1 MKFLLKLFKALNS
14 AQSPWQV
21 TLAIVLGMVAG
32 LTPLEGIQT
41 SLILLLA
48 FVLNIHLGLFFVASA
63 FFAGI
68 AYLFDPLLEQVGFSL
83 LTAGALDGLWTSWYN
98 SGVMRMTHFNNTL
111 VMGSTAAALA
121 LAVPTYLLLG
131 WVITRYREKIA
142 VFINARPWLGKI
154 GIFKVVSKKE
164 PFFRWW
170 GAGVFAALVALVAAA
185 VLLLVDPLLKWALE
199 NGASGVLQRNVR
211 IGSVDTRLGEGAV
224 DINRIEIAGAQ
235 EGIDALSMERMRF
248 DIALNALLLNRT
260 HIEEIAVSGMGFG
273 TKSTLKKEAARPE
286 VSEES
291 AAGAEEGGFE
301 LPVFEFPDP
310 KSLIEKADLKSV
322 KVYDEAQSEIGAIRA
337 KWEKVSDTE
346 FSADALKALQKEFET
361 IKQHAASKDPQTLL
375 RLKDEIATF
384 TKKIDERKKSLK
396 SLQKE
401 FDTDRKRI
409 ETLYA
414 KVRQAPGDDYGRLKS
429 AYSLD
434 SSGAMNVIG
443 LLFGEKIRGYLATAK
458 RYYTRLSPYVK
469 SDKAPEEAVPPRGEG
484 RWIRYAATV
493 PTPEL
498 WIAKTQI
505 DGLLKGQRF
514 DAAVTDISD
523 DQKALGRAL
532 TFSLES
538 DGEQI
543 KGLKLS
549 GEDNRLGEKVKDRLA
564 FNAERIRNG
573 AMAIS
578 QLQLS
583 RSDMALKG
591 NLELT
596 DASALGGR
604 ADIGFSNAAL
614 AMSGL
619 EGELAKALNDALKGV
634 SSFSVGVGLAG
645 SLEEPKVSVE
655 SDLDKKLSSA
665 AKKAVQG
672 KVAGYEKELK
682 GLLDTRMKEQL
693 GSLQGEAGKIPDIG
707 ALLGKQEGALNG
719 LDKQAGG
726 LLGSSGGGAVKGL
739 LPF

>member
-41 SLILLLA
+41 PLILLLA

-68 AYLFDPLLEQVGFSL
+68 AYLFDPLLEQVGFAL
-83 LTAGALDGLWTSWYN
+83 LTSDTLEGLWTSWYN

-111 VMGSTAAALA
+111 VMGSTAVALA
-121 LAVPTYLLLG
+121 LAIPIYLLLG
-131 WVITRYREKIA
+131 WVITRYRESIA

-154 GIFKVVSKKE
+154 GIFKVVTKKE
-164 PFFRWW
+164 PVFRWW
-170 GAGVFAALVALVAAA
+170 GAGVFAVFVALVAAVA
-185 VLLLVDPLLKWALE
+185 LLLVDPLLKWALE
-199 NGASGVLQRNVR
+199 NGASGVLQRDVR
-211 IGSVDTRLGEGAV
+211 IGSVDTHLGEGAV
-224 DINRIEIAGAQ
+224 DIHRIEIAGAQ
-235 EGIDALSMERMRF
+235 EGIDALSMEQMRF
-248 DIALNALLLNRT
+248 DLALNALLLNRT
-260 HIEEIAVSGMGFG
+260 HIEKIAVSGMGFG
-273 TKSTLKKEAARPE
+273 TKATLKKEAARPE
-286 VSEES
+286 GAEEA
-291 AAGAEEGGFE
+291 AAGTGEGGFE
-301 LPVFEFPDP
+301 LPAFEFPDP
-310 KSLIEKADLKSV
+310 KSLLDNADLKSV
-322 KVYDEAQSEIGAIRA
+322 KVYDEAQSRIGAIRT
-337 KWEKVSDTE
+337 KWEKVADTE

-361 IKQHAASKDPQTLL
+361 IKQHAASKDPQALL
-375 RLKDEIATF
+375 KLKDEIAAF
-384 TKKIDERKKSLK
+384 TKKIDERKKRLQ

-401 FDTDRKRI
+401 FGADRKRI
-409 ETLYA
+409 ESLYA
-414 KVRQAPGDDYGRLKS
+414 EVRKAPRDDYNRLKS

-434 SSGAMNVIG
+434 SSSAMNVIG
-443 LLFGEKIRGYLATAK
+443 VLFGEKIKGYLATANS
-458 RYYTRLSPYVK
+458 YYARVAPYLK
-469 SDKAPEEAVPPRGEG
+469 SDKVPEEAVPPRGEG

-505 DGLLKGQRF
+505 DGLLRGQRF
-514 DAAVTDISD
+514 DAAVNDISD
-523 DQKALGRAL
+523 DQRALGRAL

-538 DGEQI
+538 DGEEV
-543 KGLKLS
+543 KGLKLT
-549 GEDNRLGEKVKDRLA
+549 GEDNRLGEKVRERLA
-564 FNAERIRNG
+564 FSAERIRND

-591 NLELT
+591 DLELT

-614 AMSGL
+614 AMAGL

-645 SLEEPKVSVE
+645 SLEEPKVHVE
-655 SDLDKKLSSA
+655 SDLDKKLASA

-682 GLLDTRMKEQL
+682 GLLDAQMKEQL

-707 ALLGKQEGALNG
+707 ALVGKQEGALNG

-726 LLGSSGGGAVKGL
+726 LLGGAGGGAVKGL

>member
-1 MKFLLKLFKALNS
+1 MKFLFKLFRAFNS

-41 SLILLLA
+41 PLILLLA

-68 AYLFDPLLEQVGFSL
+68 AYLFDPLLERVGYAL
-83 LTAGALDGLWTSWYN
+83 LTSGALEGLWTSWYN

-111 VMGSTAAALA
+111 VTGSTAAALA
-121 LAVPTYLLLG
+121 LSLPVYGLLG
-131 WVITRYREKIA
+131 WVITRYRETIA
-142 VFINARPWLGKI
+142 VFVNARPWLGKI
-154 GIFKVVSKKE
+154 GIFKGASKKE
-164 PFFRWW
+164 PLFRWW
-170 GAGVFAALVALVAAA
+170 GAGAFVAFVAVVAAVALLA
-185 VLLLVDPLLKWALE
+185 VDPLLKWVLE
-199 NGASGVLQRNVR
+199 HGASGVLQRDVR

-224 DINRIEIAGAQ
+224 DINRIEVAGEQ
-235 EGIDALSMERMRF
+235 EGIDALSMERMRL

-260 HIEEIAVSGMGFG
+260 HIEEITVTGMGFG
-273 TKSTLKKEAARPE
+273 TKATLKKAAARPE
-286 VSEES
+286 GRAEA
-291 AAGAEEGGFE
+291 AAGTEGDRFE
-301 LPVFEFPDP
+301 LPAFEFPDP
-310 KSLIEKADLKSV
+310 KSLLDKADLKSL
-322 KVYDEAQSEIGAIRA
+322 KAYDEAHSEIGAIRA

-346 FSADALKALQKEFET
+346 FSADALDALQKEFET
-361 IKQHAASKDPQTLL
+361 IKKHAASKDPQTLL
-375 RLKDEIATF
+375 RLKDEIAAF
-384 TKKIDERKKSLK
+384 TKKIDERKKRLE

-414 KVRQAPGDDYGRLKS
+414 KVRQAPQDDYNRLKS
-429 AYSLD
+429 AYSIG

-443 LLFGEKIRGYLATAK
+443 LLFGETIKGYLAEAK
-458 RYYTRLSPYVK
+458 RYYERLSPYLK
-469 SDKAPEEAVPPRGEG
+469 SDSAPEAVPPRGEG
-484 RWIRYAATV
+484 RWIRYASTV

-505 DGLLKGQRF
+505 DGLLRGQRF
-514 DAAVTDISD
+514 NAAIRDISD

-538 DGEQI
+538 DGERV
-543 KGLKLS
+543 KRLKVD
-549 GEDNRLGEKVKDRLA
+549 GEDNRLGGQVKDTLA
-564 FNAERIRNG
+564 FSAERIRND

-583 RSDMALKG
+583 KSDMALKG

-604 ADIGFSNAAL
+604 ATIGFGNTEL
-614 AMSGL
+614 AMAGL
-619 EGELAKALNDALKGV
+619 EGELANALNDALKGV
-634 SSFSVGVGLAG
+634 RRFSVDVALAG
-645 SLEEPKVSVE
+645 SLEEPKVRVE
-655 SDLDKKLSSA
+655 SDLDKQLSSA
-665 AKKAVQG
+665 AKKALSG
-672 KVAGYEKELK
+672 KVGGYEKELK
-682 GLLDTRMKEQL
+682 GLLDARMKEQL
-693 GSLQGEAGKIPDIG
+693 GTLEGEAGAIPDIG
-707 ALLGKQEGALNG
+707 ALAGKQEGALSG
-719 LDKQAGG
+719 LDKQAAG